1 MEMSFNGLMCEP
13 SVESLTEHRDVRI
26 GVTARI
32 AIRWRTCAVDF
43 TVFGTDAKRLDSSC
57 SRTDKLNVKRFP
69 SRIGR
74 VL

>member
-43 TVFGTDAKRLDSSC
+43 TVFGTDAKR
-57 SRTDKLNVKRFP
+57 
-69 SRIGR
+69 